1 MQNSFSIVIVNG
13 KKYAFTKIISTHSYL
28 LEECKSIPDV
38 FVLNH
43 FLQQEKNEPHKIKKS
58 LKVFFKSIDNEVFSK
73 KSNTQLRK
81 VCFDWGTK

>member
-1 MQNSFSIVIVNG
+1 MLF
-13 KKYAFTKIISTHSYL
+13 YKIINAHSYL
-28 LEECKSIPDV
+28 LEECRLIADI
-38 FVLNH
+38 FVLND
-43 FLQQEKNEPHKIKKS
+43 FLQQEKNKPHKIKKA